1 MSQKRYWFSL
11 FGLELIFKKHSLFLS
26 LVCAHCPTVTSRCAK
41 ESIVAHEGGSTAPA
55 GPPPQAAAPK
65 AAPATGPT
73 PSPPAT
79 TGGEENNREESDR
92 VLRDRERSWADA
104 SEELEEARRESVT

>member
-1 MSQKRYWFSL
+1 VPPQQWTRPKKKNR
-11 FGLELIFKKHSLFLS
+11 GLARGAARNPAGKGKGK
-26 LVCAHCPTVTSRCAK
+26 A
-41 ESIVAHEGGSTAPA
+41 EGVAPA
-55 GPPPQAAAPK
+55 GPPPEAAAPK

-79 TGGEENNREESDR
+79 TGGEENKREESDR

-104 SEELEEARRESVT
+104 SEELEEAQGRRQCGTPPPTEAPGRGRRG